1 MQHKDEADYLWEM
14 TANLAGS
21 LGPCHNLPQ
30 ELRRIEKENITIA
43 LVKNNNVIARAAKD
57 LGISR
62 ERLHHRIKKLEILV

>member
-1 MQHKDEADYLWEM
+1 MRNEEESEYIWEM
-14 TANLAGS
+14 TTNLAGS

-30 ELRRIEKENITIA
+30 ELQRIEKENITIA
-43 LVKNNNVIARAAKD
+43 LHNNNNVIARAAKE